1 MGKLNGRMVTVK
13 KYQRTIPD
21 CEISQLFD
29 DEYETVRS
37 VESFSLK
44 QIMLILSLE
53 AWDRQ
58 RYNDCNVSFRTLRRG
73 IVDYNE
79 GQGVSYLIYT
89 CVHVSLINHLRYTE
103 SRSNIYF
110 DPTFALRMLFYA
122 SNLLGRKWLQRLPPE
137 SHGIIK
143 KYWMVI

>member
-53 AWDRQ
+53 AWD
-58 RYNDCNVSFRTLRRG
+58 S
-73 IVDYNE
+73 
-79 GQGVSYLIYT
+79 
-89 CVHVSLINHLRYTE
+89 
-103 SRSNIYF
+103 
-110 DPTFALRMLFYA
+110 
-122 SNLLGRKWLQRLPPE
+122 
-137 SHGIIK
+137 
-143 KYWMVI
+143 

>member
-58 RYNDCNVSFRTLRRG
+58 RYND
-73 IVDYNE
+73 
-79 GQGVSYLIYT
+79 
-89 CVHVSLINHLRYTE
+89 
-103 SRSNIYF
+103 
-110 DPTFALRMLFYA
+110 
-122 SNLLGRKWLQRLPPE
+122 LQRFLP
-137 SHGIIK
+137 HFAA
-143 KYWMVI
+143 WNRRL